1 MEFFDWINIPQFF
14 MEYFLR
20 ANTAEEYI
28 NMQRMGLLI
37 SIAVAGGL
45 YLICLIFGGIG
56 LFTIA
61 KREGYKHPWLGFLP
75 FLNTWYAGKIAG
87 EANFFGQKMKR
98 AGLYAT
104 IAEVLYVALETFLV
118 VISFLLARPEFYQVT
133 VDGNYATIEFMPS
146 RLPNSLAW
154 AADASLY
161 CEIVAYLLWFV
172 VLVFFCVMYTAFYRK
187 YYARSPFLMV
197 FLSVILPAR
206 GFTIFAV
213 RNNHAVDYN
222 EYMRRRMEEYARR
235 NNPYGNGPYNGPY
248 NNGPYNG
255 PYNNGPYNNGPYNNG
270 PDQGGNGGAGGEP
283 FSDFSSPSGGNS
295 GNGGNN
301 SGSNAPNA
309 PTPPDDD
316 PFSDF

>member
-1 MEFFDWINIPQFF
+1 MEFFDWMNIPQFF
-14 MEYFLR
+14 MQYFLQ
-20 ANTAEEYI
+20 ASSPTEYI

-61 KREGYKHPWLGFLP
+61 KREGYKHPWLGFFP

-104 IAEVLYVALETFLV
+104 LVEVLYVALEAFIV
-118 VISFLLARPEFYQVT
+118 VISFLLARPEYYHSTFNEATEQT
-133 VDGNYATIEFMPS
+133 TIEFMPS
-146 RLPNSLAW
+146 LLPKGLAW

-161 CEIVAYLLWFV
+161 CEIIAYLLWFV

-197 FLSVILPAR
+197 FLSVVLPAR

-213 RNNHAVDYN
+213 RNNRAVDYN
-222 EYMRRRMEEYARR
+222 EYMRRKMEEYARR
-235 NNPYGNGPYNGPY
+235 NNPYGPYGS
-248 NNGPYNG
+248 GPYNG

-270 PDQGGNGGAGGEP
+270 PYNGQAGNGQ
-283 FSDFSSPSGGNS
+283 
-295 GNGGNN
+295 
-301 SGSNAPNA
+301 GSA
-309 PTPPDDD
+309 DD
-316 PFSDF
+316 PFSDFGSSGGNGSGSGGGNAPNAPNTPTPPDDNPFSDF